1 MPRKTKTQA
10 QELDIVEIQDG
21 VEVEP
26 ITNEV
31 NEYESEQVDIAPSDP
46 HKKELAKQAEMRRR
60 EAKKEEKYGTLT
72 EKRLAALAKGREI
85 ARINREKKKLEFE
98 EKLKSQMKLEMEQML
113 ERVAPAEQRV
123 ARESVP
129 LAPAEQRSTSK
140 QNKHVKHKQPE
151 PELSESEEEE
161 SAQQEQ
167 VQKEMK
173 QKEKKVSHKQKD
185 SSQEQGQQK
194 AKQGTVHLK
203 EKEFQPVRV
212 ITKQK
217 FQEEAKKIVE
227 TSKKKMPIFKDEE
240 KHATKGKGRV
250 IDFFKP
256 HKVVYVS
263 ESEESD

>member
-1 MPRKTKTQA
+1 MPRKTKAAQT
-10 QELDIVEIQDG
+10 QELDIIEIQDG
-21 VEVEP
+21 IEVEP
-26 ITNEV
+26 ITNE
-31 NEYESEQVDIAPSDP
+31 YESAQDVDLAPQDS
-46 HKKELAKQAEMRRR
+46 HKKELAKQAEIRRR

-113 ERVAPAEQRV
+113 ERVAPAEQRSSGSKNND
-123 ARESVP
+123 RVP
-129 LAPAEQRSTSK
+129 
-140 QNKHVKHKQPE
+140 NKHVKHKQPE
-151 PELSESEEEE
+151 PELSDSEEE
-161 SAQQEQ
+161 QEM
-167 VQKEMK
+167 VQKEVK
-173 QKEKKVSHKQKD
+173 QKEVKQKD
-185 SSQEQGQQK
+185 ASQELNPPK
-194 AKQGTVHLK
+194 AKHGVHLK
-203 EKEFQPVRV
+203 DKVRPKEEKEFQPVRV

-240 KHATKGKGRV
+240 KHSAKGKGRV

>member
-1 MPRKTKTQA
+1 MPRKTKAAQT

-21 VEVEP
+21 IEVEP
-26 ITNEV
+26 ITNE
-31 NEYESEQVDIAPSDP
+31 YESAQDVDLAPQDS
-46 HKKELAKQAEMRRR
+46 HKKELAKQAEIRRR

-72 EKRLAALAKGREI
+72 EKRLAALARGREI

-113 ERVAPAEQRV
+113 ERNSGAKN
-123 ARESVP
+123 
-129 LAPAEQRSTSK
+129 STSK
-140 QNKHVKHKQPE
+140 QNKHVRHKEPE
-151 PELSESEEEE
+151 PELSESEEDE

-167 VQKEMK
+167 FQKEMK

-194 AKQGTVHLK
+194 AKQASVHLK

-240 KHATKGKGRV
+240 KHSAKGKGRV

>member
-1 MPRKTKTQA
+1 MPRKTKAQTQD
-10 QELDIVEIQDG
+10 LDIVEIQDG
-21 VEVEP
+21 FEVEP
-26 ITNEV
+26 IEQTNDAEDV
-31 NEYESEQVDIAPSDP
+31 ELGYQDS
-46 HKKELAKQAEMRRR
+46 HKKELAKQAEIRRR

-98 EKLKSQMKLEMEQML
+98 DKLKSQMKLEMEQML
-113 ERVAPAEQRV
+113 QRSKERVV
-123 ARESVP
+123 
-129 LAPAEQRSTSK
+129 
-140 QNKHVKHKQPE
+140 KQPE
-151 PELSESEEEE
+151 PELSESEEE
-161 SAQQEQ
+161 QEV
-167 VQKEMK
+167 VQKEVKQKEVK
-173 QKEKKVSHKQKD
+173 QKEKQGLRSRVSDPRAMHLKEKDSHKQKD
-185 SSQEQGQQK
+185 ASKEQSFQK
-194 AKQGTVHLK
+194 VK
-203 EKEFQPVRV
+203 EKEFQPIRV

-240 KHATKGKGRV
+240 KLFTKGKGRV

>member
-1 MPRKTKTQA
+1 MPRKQKAAQA

-26 ITNEV
+26 ITHEV
-31 NEYESEQVDIAPSDP
+31 NEYESEQVDIAPPDS
-46 HKKELAKQAEMRRR
+46 HKKELAKQAEIRRR

-113 ERVAPAEQRV
+113 ERSSGSKNKDRV
-123 ARESVP
+123 
-129 LAPAEQRSTSK
+129 

-151 PELSESEEEE
+151 PELSDSEEE
-161 SAQQEQ
+161 QEM
-167 VQKEMK
+167 VQKEVK
-173 QKEKKVSHKQKD
+173 QKEVKQKEVKQKD
-185 SSQEQGQQK
+185 ASQELNPPK
-194 AKQGTVHLK
+194 AKHGVHLK
-203 EKEFQPVRV
+203 DKVRPKEEKEFQPVRV

-240 KHATKGKGRV
+240 KHSAKGKGRV

>member
-1 MPRKTKTQA
+1 MPRKTKAAQTQD
-10 QELDIVEIQDG
+10 LDIVEIQDG
-21 VEVEP
+21 IEVEP
-26 ITNEV
+26 IGSGYPIEQTNDAEDV
-31 NEYESEQVDIAPSDP
+31 EIGSQDS
-46 HKKELAKQAEMRRR
+46 HKKELAKQAQIRRR

-113 ERVAPAEQRV
+113 
-123 ARESVP
+123 
-129 LAPAEQRSTSK
+129 QRSSGAKNATESTNSK
-140 QNKHVKHKQPE
+140 KNKDKHVKHKQPE
-151 PELSESEEEE
+151 PELSDSEED
-161 SAQQEQ
+161 QEM
-167 VQKEMK
+167 VQKEVRQKEVK
-173 QKEKKVSHKQKD
+173 QKEVKQKD
-185 SSQEQGQQK
+185 ASQELNPPK
-194 AKQGTVHLK
+194 AKHGVLLK

-240 KHATKGKGRV
+240 KHSAKGKGRV